1 MTTLKTVAVEEASVS
16 APPSPLSA
24 DEFAGLMAPF
34 GPFEPRPLLAV
45 AVSGGADSLA
55 LCLLA
60 HHWAQ
65 RRGGSV
71 VGLTVDHGLRPEAAT
86 EARQVA
92 TWLTAC
98 GIAHRTLAWRA
109 AAGLRN
115 LQAAARTGRYA
126 LLDAWCRDSACLHL
140 LAAHHREDQAE
151 TFLLRLARGS
161 GLDGLASMPA
171 ERALVHCRL
180 LRPLLPVS
188 HDRLTASLAAQGQAW
203 IEEPSNRDRRYARV
217 RLRCSA
223 TLLIREGL
231 TPARLAA
238 TAQRLGRARAA
249 LEAEVAELLAEAAV
263 LHSAGFARLD
273 AAPLS
278 AAPPEIGL
286 RALARL
292 VTTVGGNIYPPRHE
306 RLERLFALLSQG
318 LDSGRT
324 LGGCRFLPKRGTI
337 LVCREPSAVA
347 PPSTLAPGA
356 SVRWDGRF
364 VARLSTAAPEGLSL
378 GALGNPTEAPPEFKE
393 RLAALPG
400 AARPTLPTIRD
411 LAGIVAV
418 PHLHCAKIGREAVAA
433 MIETVA
439 FRPEWSLTASGFTV
453 V

>member
-1 MTTLKTVAVEEASVS
+1 
-16 APPSPLSA
+16 
-24 DEFAGLMAPF
+24 
-34 GPFEPRPLLAV
+34 
-45 AVSGGADSLA
+45 
-55 LCLLA
+55 
-60 HHWAQ
+60 
-65 RRGGSV
+65 
-71 VGLTVDHGLRPEAAT
+71 
-86 EARQVA
+86 
-92 TWLTAC
+92 
-98 GIAHRTLAWRA
+98 
-109 AAGLRN
+109 
-115 LQAAARTGRYA
+115 
-126 LLDAWCRDSACLHL
+126 
-140 LAAHHREDQAE
+140 
-151 TFLLRLARGS
+151 
-161 GLDGLASMPA
+161 MPA

-217 RLRCSA
+217 RLRSSA

-249 LEAEVAELLAEAAV
+249 LEAEVAELLGEAVA
-263 LHSAGFARLD
+263 LHPAGFARLD
-273 AAPLS
+273 EARFS

-292 VTTVGGNIYPPRHE
+292 VTMVGGNIYPPRHE

-318 LDSGRT
+318 LDTGRT
-324 LGGCRFLPKRGTI
+324 LGGCRFLPKQGTV
-337 LVCREPSAVA
+337 LVCREPSAIA

-364 VARLSTAAPEGLSL
+364 VARLSTAAPEGLLL
-378 GALGNPTEAPPEFKE
+378 GALGNPTEASPPEFKE

-400 AARPTLPTIRD
+400 PARPTLPTIRD

-418 PHLHCAKIGREAVAA
+418 PHLHYAKIGREAVAA

-439 FRPEWSLTASGFTV
+439 FRPEWPLTASGFTV